1 LDDSVSAD
9 AVLKGSVL
17 KKDFALKGRGFQP
30 RRKYRKISRGFSRWS
45 RMAATRVGCWLL
57 VCALAVHLCS
67 VCAAQDIHPPTS
79 ASAGE
84 DTHLTAAGSGKA
96 TFYLMGPG
104 VSSKSEVE
112 LGQEV
117 RIPAQNVRN
126 AGNYSAIL
134 CSDTCRSA
142 TFYVT
147 PAPPATLTFLVHPSR
162 VPVGQNDA
170 VSGVALPFDQF
181 HNLVVAPHEINFQL
195 TSGNPNLM
203 SRTVRTQNGIAW
215 FRTNSGKNAGVLQVN
230 ASLDAVTSRRA
241 VQQVASDPCNLRIK
255 GQRTTKGIVVET
267 ELVRD
272 CSGNPV
278 PDGTIVTF
286 TANSDNTKSS
296 VDAPIKR
303 GIARAQIE
311 ALGAATISAASGVV
325 MGNELRIGAQP

>member
-1 LDDSVSAD
+1 L
-9 AVLKGSVL
+9 
-17 KKDFALKGRGFQP
+17 
-30 RRKYRKISRGFSRWS
+30 
-45 RMAATRVGCWLL
+45 TL
-57 VCALAVHLCS
+57 VVAYLCT
-67 VCAAQDIHPPTS
+67 VCAAQDLRAPSS
-79 ASAGE
+79 ATAGE
-84 DTHLTAAGSGKA
+84 DTHITTTGTGKA
-96 TFYLMGPG
+96 TFYLTGPG

-112 LGQEV
+112 LGQEL

-126 AGNYSAIL
+126 AGNYLAIL

-147 PAPPATLTFLVHPSR
+147 PAQPATLTFLVHPSR
-162 VPVGQNDA
+162 VPVGQTDA

-181 HNLVVAPHEINFQL
+181 HNLVVAPHEVNFQL
-195 TSGNPNLM
+195 TSGNSNLM

-230 ASLDAVTSRRA
+230 AALDAVTSRRA

-255 GQRTTKGIVVET
+255 GQRTAKGIVVET
-267 ELVRD
+267 EPVRD

-286 TANSDNTKSS
+286 TANSDSTKSS

-311 ALGAATISAASGVV
+311 APGAATISAASGVV
-325 MGNELRIGAQP
+325 MGNDLRIGAQP